1 MTDVVAVII
10 GASADQEQACRAALA
25 AQQAPVAEILAG
37 ADALAR
43 AAASHHAWVWVL
55 EGGAA
60 PRPDALAGLLGL
72 ADGALRC
79 GMVVD
84 PAGRPLAFALPAG
97 DQFDVD
103 AVIALAAERVLPIRR
118 ATLAHTLVPRDA
130 LRDHGVPDPRYG
142 AYAGEEWTARVAA
155 AGGGRFLPASVA
167 VLPAAPPA
175 ARAIAPALRTARTPT
190 WTNGER
196 LAVFAALLRR

>member
-1 MTDVVAVII
+1 MSVVAVIT
-10 GASADQEQACRAALA
+10 GAPAAQEEACRAALA
-25 AQQAPVAEILAG
+25 AQEAPVAEILTG

-43 AAASHHAWVWVL
+43 AAATDHDWIWVL

-60 PRPDALAGLLGL
+60 PQPNALAGLLLGL

-84 PAGRPLAFALPAG
+84 PAGRPLSFALPSG
-97 DQFDVD
+97 DTFDVD

-130 LRDHGVPDPRYG
+130 LRDHGLPDPRYG
-142 AYAGEEWTARVAA
+142 AYAGEEWTTRVAA
-155 AGGGRFLPASVA
+155 AGGGRFLPASTA

-175 ARAIAPALRTARTPT
+175 SHALAPALRTARTPT

-196 LAVFAALLRR
+196 IAVFAALLRR

>member
-1 MTDVVAVII
+1 MSGVVAVIT
-10 GASADQEQACRAALA
+10 GAAPAQEQACRAALA
-25 AQQAPVAEILAG
+25 AQETPVARILAG

-43 AAASHHAWVWVL
+43 AAAGDDDWVWAL

-60 PRPDALAGLLGL
+60 PQPDALARLLGL

-84 PAGRPLAFALPAG
+84 PSGGPLAFALPAG

-118 ATLAHTLVPRDA
+118 ATLAHTLVSRMA
-130 LRDHGVPDPRYG
+130 LREHGLPDPRYG

-155 AGGGRFLPASVA
+155 GGGGRFLPASTA
-167 VLPAAPPA
+167 VLPAAPPTP
-175 ARAIAPALRTARTPT
+175 RAIGPALRTARTPT

-196 LAVFAALLRR
+196 LAVIAALLRR